1 MCVLHPGPATC
12 GRETSQQPTRPP
24 GEHRLRGRAA
34 PRGRLCRRLGKT
46 CMIILRCRGASHR
59 PVRSAR
65 HYCFWGKRCVCV
77 CECPSA
83 HVWVCECA
91 SLPQVGVR
99 VCALGAR
106 GAVGGDGEGDA
117 GTYPDSTAGCA
128 ATSPRSC
135 QGVTAILSAPR
146 IRKPRQRVAKRP
158 PHLRSHGQEA
168 ANPNPEDPLPKP
180 TAPPSWP
187 DAQPK
192 TRGARPPS
200 NTSNGRAWTFRTF
213 FFVFL
218 EVFLRFK

>member
-1 MCVLHPGPATC
+1 MHPPPGASHVRPRNLTTTNTSPRRAPATRK
-12 GRETSQQPTRPP
+12 GS
-24 GEHRLRGRAA
+24 
-34 PRGRLCRRLGKT
+34 PRGRPCRRLGKT
-46 CMIILRCRGASHR
+46 CIIILRCRGASHR

-65 HYCFWGKRCVCV
+65 HYCFWGKRCVC
-77 CECPSA
+77 ECPSA

-91 SLPQVGVR
+91 SLGVR

-106 GAVGGDGEGDA
+106 GAVGGGREGDA

-128 ATSPRSC
+128 PSSPRSC
-135 QGVTAILSAPR
+135 QGVPAILSAPR

-158 PHLRSHGQEA
+158 PHLRSLGQEA
-168 ANPNPEDPLPKP
+168 ANPSPEAPLPKP

-200 NTSNGRAWTFRTF
+200 NTSNGRTWTFRTF